1 MSLFLNDELKKLTAP
16 ASMHFQQ
23 AIIAMESIV
32 IFVADQNQQ
41 KIDTLCLQP

>member
-1 MSLFLNDELKKLTAP
+1 MSLFLNEGLKKLTAP

-23 AIIAMESIV
+23 AVIAMESKV
-32 IFVADQNQQ
+32 IFIADRNQQ